1 MFLVENKFEIGE
13 ECYATYRKAVHHTC
27 PVCDGQGSFQH
38 NEFYVK
44 CSNCNGTGKIHRNK
58 EYITDI
64 CKVKIKL
71 IRVSR
76 QGEQNWITYKLKML
90 DSCSNNVNSR
100 REENLFKTYEDAMK
114 SIEEN

>member
-1 MFLVENKFEIGE
+1 MFLVENKYEIGE

-58 EYITDI
+58 EFVTDI

-114 SIEEN
+114 YIEEN